1 MVNRNQIKLKIEAM
15 HKILLTAAM
24 MANIAFAQVLM
35 PNDLLPEGWVTP
47 LLKEKV
53 DAGDYLSVYPTTG
66 IVSYSSEGN
75 AIKMTST
82 ATAGMFVSLAMQIY
96 DATGVSASTGEVDM
110 TDKPMVYLK
119 MKGDIG
125 DKITVNIKGS
135 DWKAVADY
143 NDAPISNEIACSE
156 FRWGKFDYSAYV
168 TEVDDI
174 IAVEVIYNNG
184 VSKAGSVVIDSVIVG
199 TTGIAL
205 EFPVDVATL
214 KWSADL
220 SNDYFKS
227 GASENTIAVEGG
239 ELTATIGAASEVGQG
254 FEFGVNDGSNNTS
267 LDISD
272 NPLVLVSMKG
282 NAGDTVRVNLK
293 DSEFNFIDG
302 FSLNQII
309 TAQYAEYTFDFSA
322 IQADLSDIAIIEF
335 VVNPGI
341 QEATSLVVNK
351 LELGKLDA
359 DGCTLPSDPATGL
372 FKSASSTTNIAMFPN
387 PAVSGNVNF
396 SEELSDV
403 TVYDAVG
410 NVKLNVSEV
419 NSINVSSFETGMYII
434 HSNEGVFK
442 LIVK

>member
-1 MVNRNQIKLKIEAM
+1 M

-53 DAGDYLSVYPTTG
+53 DAGDYLSVYPEEGG

-82 ATAGMFVSLAMQIY
+82 ATAGEFVSLAMQIY
-96 DATGVSASTGEVDM
+96 DATGVAASTGEVDM

-143 NDAPISNEIACSE
+143 KDAPISNKIACSE
-156 FRWGKFDYSAYV
+156 FRWYKFDYSAYAV
-168 TEVDDI
+168 TGDLEDI
-174 IAVEVIYNNG
+174 IAVEIVYNNG
-184 VSKAGSVVIDSVIVG
+184 VKKAGSVVIDSVALG
-199 TTGIAL
+199 TTGIMM
-205 EFPVDVATL
+205 EFPIDVTAV
-214 KWSADL
+214 KWEADM
-220 SNDYFKS
+220 SNNYFKS
-227 GASENTIAVEGG
+227 GAGVNTIAVAGG
-239 ELTATIGAASEVGQG
+239 VLTATIDAASETGQG

-272 NPLVLVSMKG
+272 NPFVLVSMKG

-293 DSEFNFIDG
+293 DKEFNFIDG
-302 FSLNQII
+302 FSLNKII
-309 TAQYAEYTFDFSA
+309 TDQYADYTYDFSTV
-322 IQADLSDIAIIEF
+322 QADLSAIAIVEF

-341 QEATSLVVNK
+341 QGAKSLMINN

-359 DGCTLPSDPATGL
+359 DGCTLASQPATGL
-372 FKSASSTTNIAMFPN
+372 FNGASATTNVSMYPN

-396 SEELSDV
+396 SEELTNV
-403 TVYDAVG
+403 TVYDAIG
-410 NVKLNVSEV
+410 NVRLNVTQAEK
-419 NSINVSSFETGMYII
+419 INVSSLESGMYII
-434 HSNEGVFK
+434 QSNEGVFK